1 MVDLTAETVGQGRDR
16 FQMMRNPLA
25 GHITLQAA
33 IRILMTV
40 VTVVLATLWMA
51 HKQNEQAQKATL
63 TMVGGGLDAWEDHVK
78 AFTRDYALW
87 DAGYDAYVAGD
98 KTWLYENIGAGI
110 TETEVADIIVMF
122 GQDGKITYESVRE
135 ELNAVPS
142 QIFTPEVVGQIQD
155 LAKDI
160 NVADGEQRSGY
171 LRSGNDVLMIAVAH
185 ITPISRLAEFDTTT
199 LPYMV
204 LGLYLNRDR
213 LDDLGQKF
221 LIDDLH
227 LELGAPA
234 REIVE
239 AGFSVIS
246 NMSGQPIGAMTWSP
260 PTPGFAVLRNV
271 FLPLTGGILLS
282 CLFAIGTAFRTR
294 SIAAKLAANEAAA
307 VTAARRDNLTGLINR
322 YGFNEAL
329 DSPEFREAS
338 EAGEL
343 GMIYID
349 INGFK
354 AVNDSIGHHGG
365 DELVKLVAT
374 RLKATLPPGTAFARI
389 GGDEFA
395 AALLGKNSNETASGS
410 AAAMVHAFDEP
421 FTVAGFEFHA
431 TAAVGYAVSGGQ
443 RLSPPEL
450 LCRADL
456 AMYLAKNVAEREA
469 LVYHPTM
476 ETGALEKKQVE
487 AALRRAVE
495 AEEIKVFYQPVVR
508 ATDMAVVGL
517 EALVRW
523 NSKEFGNVS
532 PALFIPVAEDTG
544 LIDDIGRFVMRQ
556 ACIDIARWPGL
567 KIAINVSPVQLR
579 DPNFAADMT
588 AIVQRHGLSPHQF
601 ELELTEGILVNNP
614 TIAKRRLATLK
625 ELGFILS
632 LDDFGTGFSSI
643 GYLRQFP
650 FDILKVDRSFVRDI
664 GLNATANALIQSLV
678 SLGDAM
684 NLSVIAEGIENED
697 QLKLLRLVQC
707 EYVQGF
713 LISRPVP
720 ATEIDAL
727 LATLNDKRQVRI
739 GGGSIVEQ
747 VIPAAARG

>member
-1 MVDLTAETVGQGRDR
+1 MVDIAAGTSSEGRDPLR
-16 FQMMRNPLA
+16 IMTNPLA

-33 IRILMTV
+33 IRILVTV
-40 VTVVLATLWMA
+40 VTVVLATVWMA
-51 HKQNEQAQKATL
+51 YKQNEQAQKATL
-63 TMVGGGLDAWEDHVK
+63 TMVGGGLAAWEDHVK
-78 AFTRDYALW
+78 AFARDYALW

-98 KTWLYENIGAGI
+98 KDWLYENIGSGI
-110 TETEVADIIVMF
+110 TETEVADIVVMF
-122 GQDGKITYESVRE
+122 GRDGKVTYQAAKE
-135 ELNAVPS
+135 ELNVDPLA
-142 QIFTPEVVGQIQD
+142 IFTPEVIGQIQD
-155 LAKDI
+155 IAKDI
-160 NVADGEQRSGY
+160 DVAEGEQRAGY
-171 LRSGNDVLMIAVAH
+171 LRSGNDILMIAVAH
-185 ITPISRLAEFDTTT
+185 ITPVSRLAQFDTTT

-204 LGLYLNRDR
+204 IGLYLNKER
-213 LDDLGQKF
+213 LVELGQKF

-227 LELGAPA
+227 LEFGAPGP
-234 REIVE
+234 EIVE
-239 AGFSVIS
+239 AGFPVIS
-246 NMSGQPIGAMTWSP
+246 NMLGQPIASMTWSP

-271 FLPLTGGILLS
+271 FLPLAGGILLS
-282 CLFAIGTAFRTR
+282 CLFAIGTALRTR
-294 SIAAKLAANEAAA
+294 NIAAKLAASESSA
-307 VTAARRDNLTGLINR
+307 VTAARRDNLTGLMNR

-329 DSPEFREAS
+329 GASEFKVAS
-338 EAGEL
+338 EAGEMA
-343 GMIYID
+343 MIYID

-354 AVNDSIGHHGG
+354 SVNDSIGHHGG
-365 DELVKLVAT
+365 DELVKLVAA
-374 RLKATLPPGTAFARI
+374 RLRATLPPGTTFARI

-395 AALLGKNSNETASGS
+395 ATLLGKNVNETAAGA

-421 FTVAGFEFHA
+421 FTVSGFEFHA
-431 TAAVGYAVSGGQ
+431 TAAVGYAVAAGQ
-443 RLSPPEL
+443 RLSPAEL
-450 LCRADL
+450 LRRADL

-495 AEEIKVFYQPVVR
+495 ADEIKVFYQPVVR
-508 ATDMAVVGL
+508 AADMTVVGL

-523 NSKEFGNVS
+523 NSKEFGNVA
-532 PALFIPVAEDTG
+532 PALFIPVAEETG
-544 LIDDIGRFVMRQ
+544 LIHDIGRAVMRQ
-556 ACIDIARWPGL
+556 ACQDMKRWPDL

-579 DPNFAADMT
+579 DPNFADDLM
-588 AIVQRHGLSPHQF
+588 AIVRRHDVSPHQF

-614 TIAKRRLATLK
+614 TIAKRRLAVLK
-625 ELGFILS
+625 ELGFVLS

-650 FDILKVDRSFVRDI
+650 FDILKVDRSFIRDI

-707 EYVQGF
+707 EYLQGF

-720 ATEIDAL
+720 AAEIDRL
-727 LATLNDKRQVRI
+727 LASLGEKRQVKI
-739 GGGSIVEQ
+739 GGGPTDQLAS
-747 VIPAAARG
+747 AAAPG